1 MKKHTDTDTDSHTLD
16 MITRE
21 VGLLEMHDGQA
32 RPEDMRWAENVAASI
47 HARAAEFRR
56 KRLPKTV
63 PPIKKVEPITVRLRA
78 MPRAVLETLFAS
90 LVEKWG
96 PQAQFAHRHL
106 DTLSDN
112 DLRRMI
118 QTIEGRTNEE

>member
-1 MKKHTDTDTDSHTLD
+1 MKKDTDRDSHTLD

-21 VGLLEMHDGQA
+21 VGLLEMQDGHVT
-32 RPEDMRWAENVAASI
+32 PEDMRWAESVAASI
-47 HARAAEFRR
+47 QVRAAEYRR
-56 KRLPKTV
+56 NRLPKTV
-63 PPIKKVEPITVRLRA
+63 PPIKKAEPITARLRA
-78 MPRAVLETLFAS
+78 MPRALLETLFGS

-96 PQAQFAHRHL
+96 PEAQFAHRHL

-118 QTIEGRTNEE
+118 QTMENRSTKE

>member
-1 MKKHTDTDTDSHTLD
+1 MKKDTDRDSHTLD

-21 VGLLEMHDGQA
+21 VGLLEMQDGHVT
-32 RPEDMRWAENVAASI
+32 PEDMRWAESVAASI
-47 HARAAEFRR
+47 QVRAAEYRR
-56 KRLPKTV
+56 NRLPKTV
-63 PPIKKVEPITVRLRA
+63 PPIKKAEPITARLRA
-78 MPRAVLETLFAS
+78 MPRALLETLFGS
-90 LVEKWG
+90 LVEQWG

-118 QTIEGRTNEE
+118 QTMENRSTKE